1 MGAAGGREAALCSC
15 LLCCWN
21 SALSANPFNS
31 RPAVFVWVDEQ
42 APDKWLDSVH
52 AITPVSGLCIELS
65 YSLLWLIYL
74 LPFGEF
80 PSNTVCTNV
89 SSAKHAMHCIY
100 MWHAVGCTVH
110 PMLVKQNFYWHNFTF
125 LFVGLF
131 YFLCWCTYF
140 LVPSLISQ
148 RGAMCAGGLW

>member
-52 AITPVSGLCIELS
+52 AITPVSGLCVETIIQFTMANISADHLENSHPIQCALM
-65 YSLLWLIYL
+65 LAVQ
-74 LPFGEF
+74 
-80 PSNTVCTNV
+80 NTQCT
-89 SSAKHAMHCIY
+89 AFTC
-100 MWHAVGCTVH
+100 G
-110 PMLVKQNFYWHNFTF
+110 ML
-125 LFVGLF
+125 
-131 YFLCWCTYF
+131 
-140 LVPSLISQ
+140 
-148 RGAMCAGGLW
+148 